1 CRAFL
6 PAVYRLVTLLVGE
19 VLLDVGRRRHLSD
32 SSNLLQRVGGAIQMD
47 DGGAS
52 ALLLDRSAQHR
63 IVEANPRAG
72 GQAAAGTGQ
81 RFPAIAFPVQRP
93 EQEHLGLSPIIAA
106 AEEARRENSA
116 VIQHQQIAGL
126 EEPWQLA
133 NGAVDQPIRDG
144 IEYEHPG
151 GVALSRRMLR
161 DPLARQVV
169 IEVSGLHAVEPSP
182 GRLALRSGSTPC

>member
-1 CRAFL
+1 MTAV
-6 PAVYRLVTLLVGE
+6 PARCSSIEAPSTESWKRIREPAGKRRL
-19 VLLDVGRRRHLSD
+19 GRV
-32 SSNLLQRVGGAIQMD
+32 N
-47 DGGAS
+47 
-52 ALLLDRSAQHR
+52 
-63 IVEANPRAG
+63 
-72 GQAAAGTGQ
+72 
-81 RFPAIAFPVQRP
+81 AIAFPVQRP

-133 NGAVDQPIRDG
+133 NGAVDQPIRYG

-161 DPLARQVV
+161 DPLGRQLV